1 MRELTYE
8 EWLKN
13 PTPRLMW
20 VWDSNKSTKVQR
32 KVIYFLNP
40 KLCFPIVALSS
51 DETNTENFK
60 HCAEVEEVKTRRMTK
75 KELSRWL
82 REKPTR
88 EFKYGSYISCSVY
101 STYTYGEDEED
112 VEVRKDIVIRED
124 DGEWQEPI
132 MEVNE

>member
-20 VWDSNKSTKVQR
+20 VWDSNKNTKVQR

-60 HCAEVEEVKTRRMTK
+60 Q
-75 KELSRWL
+75 
-82 REKPTR
+82 
-88 EFKYGSYISCSVY
+88 GI
-101 STYTYGEDEED
+101 D
-112 VEVRKDIVIRED
+112 
-124 DGEWQEPI
+124 
-132 MEVNE
+132 